1 MYWYLPVLNLTL
13 KSICLKGPLSAYFD
27 MIRII
32 CKLNITSKSIV
43 YLFKLYLVF
52 MRLGTLILH
61 YVFIKIKGM
70 LVGLSFCR
78 PVSKYLWL
86 FKVKGHWVYC
96 YTHDYLKDFKLACI

>member
-1 MYWYLPVLNLTL
+1 MYWYLLNLTL

-32 CKLNITSKSIV
+32 CKFNITSKSIV

-52 MRLGTLILH
+52 MRLRTLILH

-70 LVGLSFCR
+70 IL
-78 PVSKYLWL
+78 
-86 FKVKGHWVYC
+86 
-96 YTHDYLKDFKLACI
+96 